1 MEKSFKSLVKPE
13 EDIFTQE
20 AIMKDSSSPGKN
32 GENNDV
38 QENTP
43 NEVAAPEKVDASPA
57 NAQDTSNDTPVP
69 EAPAQEPQLK
79 KQEKTTVQEKPEV
92 VNEPVPEQEQ
102 VEEKSKEKVLD
113 DKASDQPGVKENT
126 PEKGAAS
133 DKEGAAPAETNDSSN
148 APAPKEPAH
157 EPQPEAETAEPT
169 YLDSNQL
176 SPDTIIEYKEKR
188 TVYKIKNYLSSGS
201 FANTYLAV
209 NPEEDIV
216 VLKEFCPEDAKRKS
230 NGAIDLSTIDIDMN
244 VLNAALEKFKKEPTR
259 VKTLF
264 QNANYTKSEKE
275 KLNLILPRTD
285 FFMYMGNYY
294 YVMEKAEGITL
305 FDYMKSF
312 NENELRN
319 PDVILRIM
327 EQLAIGVCN
336 IRQIPC
342 VHQDLSPGNVI
353 FEMDDQGDIHLK
365 IIDFGLATNLD
376 KLKEDILTG
385 NKKFGSFLGGGT
397 KGFTDIFYN
406 EDLYAANPDKLD
418 LIDVYSLGAILYFM
432 MFFRLSH
439 IWNKD
444 MQKTLEI
451 EIKSMHKY
459 ENANKIPYPLKEED
473 SVGVKQTKLILNE
486 CYNLVKDATAYTV
499 KDFSTRIQSAREF
512 LQRIRKMLYRIHWI
526 HTENTEVEAHKQKTS
541 LMFHTTGP
549 WQAAIMDGDDS
560 ENSWIS
566 LEGRDAGTDTGD
578 IMLRFKLEPNTTPE
592 PRAVIVGVQ
601 TGIMPIFTPIIQLGV
616 PTVKPD
622 IHFPQGTGPKTSFGY
637 SGGEGEVTVI
647 ANRDWKAHVSSEG
660 YGWLDVVEKEG
671 KAGERV
677 THFKVSPNNSDKPR
691 KACLV
696 YTCEDQ
702 TIEWTVAQGRKET
715 AKIEF
720 ESGTITQHTFPSAGG
735 KTDFKFE
742 ANYESTVVL
751 NPADA
756 DKWLQTNFP
765 KFEKGTRTVVITAT
779 PNPDTVEKTA
789 TVEIHCEGK
798 SIKFQVKQEKSIPV
812 TGPTPGAGV
821 HAGGTP
827 TPPSV
832 NKITPKSSLNL
843 KFEGDA
849 TASQGIAF
857 SCNKDWKV
865 EVMGMTAWV
874 KVAATQGKAGDVQFG
889 VSVDKNTT
897 GSARTAT
904 LRVSAGT
911 AHQLYTISQETV
923 DFMQFPATQQ
933 SFHCSGGN
941 NMIRFECSN
950 NWKLTIPAH
959 SSTWLIANAV
969 MGSAGVNN
977 ISLSVT
983 PNDSTTP
990 RTADLWISCGKSNV
1004 LCHVKQEGKPLP
1016 PPPPPIPTK
1025 TSYMKYVWM
1034 VLGVIAIG
1042 AIAWY
1047 MSSGGTG
1054 TKEYALSFPNGQA
1067 ITIPHQGV
1075 ENLTHELTA
1084 NGLWK
1089 AEIAEQEPEGWL
1101 TIDKASGDESMKNFL
1116 YSAGANPKYTPRKAT
1131 IKVSCGDI
1139 SKLVRVTQGID
1150 RPDSLERDMEGIMR
1164 DMSKIVPFIKSVNRT
1179 FTIYE
1184 RDKATGEKTPVRES
1198 IDEILRKMKPGMVIG
1213 QTHDIVEFEEDPS
1226 TGKIKSITLQKMY

>member
-1 MEKSFKSLVKPE
+1 MAKSLVKPE
-13 EDIFTQE
+13 EDIFRQE
-20 AIMKDSSSPGKN
+20 AIMKNSSSPEKD

-38 QENTP
+38 QEDTP
-43 NEVAAPEKVDASPA
+43 NEGAAPEKVDESPA
-57 NAQDTSNDTPVP
+57 NAQDTSNDTPAPKAPVQ
-69 EAPAQEPQLK
+69 EAQPKE
-79 KQEKTTVQEKPEV
+79 QEKPAVQEKPEV
-92 VNEPVPEQEQ
+92 VNEPVPEKEQ
-102 VEEKSKEKVLD
+102 KEDKSKEKVLD
-113 DKASDQPGVKENT
+113 DKASKLPDVQENT
-126 PEKGAAS
+126 PDKGAS
-133 DKEGAAPAETNDSSN
+133 PEKEGAAPADTNDSSN
-148 APAPKEPAH
+148 DTPAPKAPAH
-157 EPQPEAETAEPT
+157 EPQPEDETTEPI

-188 TVYKIKNYLSSGS
+188 TEYKIKKYLSSGS

-230 NGAIDLSTIDIDMN
+230 NGAIDLSTVDMDMN
-244 VLNAALEKFKKEPTR
+244 VLNAALEKFKKEPKR
-259 VKTLF
+259 VKALF
-264 QNANYTKSEKE
+264 QNTNYTKSEKE
-275 KLNLILPRTD
+275 KLNLVLPRTD
-285 FFMYMGNYY
+285 SFKYKGNYY
-294 YVMEKAEGITL
+294 YVMEHAEGITL
-305 FDYMKSF
+305 FDYMRSF
-312 NENELRN
+312 KANEMPNT
-319 PDVILRIM
+319 DVILRIM

-353 FEMDDQGDIHLK
+353 FTMDDQGEIRLK

-376 KLKEDILTG
+376 KLKEDILNG

-432 MFFRLSH
+432 MLFRLSH

-451 EIKSMHKY
+451 EIKSIHKY
-459 ENANKIPYPLKEED
+459 ENANKIPYPLEEED
-473 SVGVKQTKLILNE
+473 SMSVKQTKLILNE

-512 LQRIRKMLYRIHWI
+512 LQRIRKMLYRIQWI
-526 HTENTEVEAHKQKTS
+526 HTEDTEVEAHKQQTS

-549 WQAAIMDGDDS
+549 WQVAILGEDEP

-566 LEGRDAGTDTGD
+566 LDGREAGTNTGN
-578 IMLRFKLEPNTTPE
+578 IMLRFNLEPNTTPE
-592 PRAVIVGVQ
+592 PRAVMVVAQ

-622 IHFPQGTGPKTSFGY
+622 IHFPDGTSEETSFGY
-637 SGGEGEVTVI
+637 QGGDGQVTII
-647 ANRDWKAHVSSEG
+647 ANRSWKAHVSSEG
-660 YGWLDVVEKEG
+660 YGWLDVIEKEG
-671 KAGERV
+671 KAGEKV
-677 THFKVSPNNSDKPR
+677 THFKVSPNNSDKSR
-691 KACLV
+691 EAYLV
-696 YTCEDQ
+696 FTCEDQ
-702 TIEWTVAQGRKET
+702 TIELK
-715 AKIEF
+715 
-720 ESGTITQHTFPSAGG
+720 
-735 KTDFKFE
+735 
-742 ANYESTVVL
+742 
-751 NPADA
+751 
-756 DKWLQTNFP
+756 
-765 KFEKGTRTVVITAT
+765 
-779 PNPDTVEKTA
+779 
-789 TVEIHCEGK
+789 
-798 SIKFQVKQEKSIPV
+798 VKQEKSVAV
-812 TGPTPGAGV
+812 TGPTPVTGV
-821 HAGGTP
+821 HGGGTP
-827 TPPSV
+827 PPLPTD
-832 NKITPKSSLNL
+832 KITPKSSLNL

-865 EVMGMTAWV
+865 EVMGMAAWV
-874 KVAATQGKAGDVQFG
+874 KVAATQGKAGDIQFG

-904 LRVSAGT
+904 LRISAGT

-923 DFMQFPATQQ
+923 DFMQLPATQQ

-941 NMIRFECSN
+941 KVIRFECSN
-950 NWKLTIPAH
+950 DWKLTIPAH
-959 SSTWLIANAV
+959 SSTWLTANAV

-977 ISLSVT
+977 VSLTVMG
-983 PNDSTTP
+983 NDSTAP
-990 RTADLWISCGKSNV
+990 RTADLMISCGKSNV
-1004 LCHVKQEGKPLP
+1004 VCHIKQEGKPLP
-1016 PPPPPIPTK
+1016 PPPPK

-1034 VLGVIAIG
+1034 LLGVIAIG

-1047 MSSGGTG
+1047 VSSGSSG
-1054 TKEYALSFPNGQA
+1054 TKEYALSFPNGQT

-1150 RPDSLERDMEGIMR
+1150 RPDSLEREMEGIMR

-1184 RDKATGEKTPVRES
+1184 RDKETGEKTPVDVS

-1213 QTHDIVEFEEDPS
+1213 QTHDIVEFDEDPS